1 MLQIE
6 GNAPLPAVEDNKIVA
21 DTVLLGSLFRARSPD
36 PGDSILMTS
45 APMSASMEA
54 ARGPAINTYSTIK
67 KPLAIRTQRFK
78 MIDLRYMM
86 AYDET
91 AFSIPTQ

>member
-1 MLQIE
+1 
-6 GNAPLPAVEDNKIVA
+6 
-21 DTVLLGSLFRARSPD
+21 
-36 PGDSILMTS
+36 
-45 APMSASMEA
+45 MEA

-67 KPLAIRTQRFK
+67 KLLAIRTQRFK

-91 AFSIPTQ
+91 AFFNPYAMKTLD

>member
-1 MLQIE
+1 
-6 GNAPLPAVEDNKIVA
+6 
-21 DTVLLGSLFRARSPD
+21 
-36 PGDSILMTS
+36 
-45 APMSASMEA
+45 MEA

-91 AFSIPTQ
+91 VFFNPRNEAPGLMIYAKLE